1 MPRDKVVSFSSLTR
15 KSPLYQRKRRGKTQH
30 TRRIDT
36 SALSTDLPKTSENS
50 TPHTPH
56 PHSVEKPVN
65 TYWRVSMGETSHTP
79 AHPMPMI
86 ETYIK
91 YLVRVCITCLCVA
104 ACVGFVECLKSCC
117 QVLEEY
123 EFAQLQ
129 EYERQNAFRWEM
141 FYACKRDCLIQR
153 AKERAKTRR
162 LRTTKSRKGGGTA
175 SGTRRKTGR

>member
-1 MPRDKVVSFSSLTR
+1 MITSFNYSR
-15 KSPLYQRKRRGKTQH
+15 
-30 TRRIDT
+30 T

-50 TPHTPH
+50 TSHTLTH
-56 PHSVEKPVN
+56 ASTLGRKARKHTLVGEH
-65 TYWRVSMGETSHTP
+65 GCETSHTP

-129 EYERQNAFRWEM
+129 EYERQNAFRWEL
-141 FYACKRDCLIQR
+141 FYACKRDCRIQR